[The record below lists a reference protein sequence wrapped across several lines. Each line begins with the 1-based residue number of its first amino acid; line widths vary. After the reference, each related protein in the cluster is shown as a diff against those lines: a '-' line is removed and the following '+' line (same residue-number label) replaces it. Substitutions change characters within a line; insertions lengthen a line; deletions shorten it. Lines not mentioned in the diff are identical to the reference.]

1 MDNNMN
7 NPDLVFPHGD
17 VNNQMQETNG
27 EEIDDQD
34 FLKVLNSLLE
44 DDDEISVT
52 INQLGDNGPLIDD
65 EYPEEVDNGQTG
77 QEDDSSEDYNQDGVL
92 GFF

>member
-1 MDNNMN
+1 MN
-7 NPDLVFPHGD
+7 TPDLDFPHDD

>member
-1 MDNNMN
+1 MN
-7 NPDLVFPHGD
+7 NPDLDFPYGD

-34 FLKVLNSLLE
+34 FLEVLNSLLE

-52 INQLGDNGPLIDD
+52 INQNGDNGPLIDD
-65 EYPEEVDNGQTG
+65 EDPEEVDNGQTG
-77 QEDDSSEDYNQDGVL
+77 QEDDSSEDYNQDGIL

>member
-7 NPDLVFPHGD
+7 NPDLDFPHGD

-34 FLKVLNSLLE
+34 FLEVLNSLLE

-52 INQLGDNGPLIDD
+52 INQNGDNGPLIDD
-65 EYPEEVDNGQTG
+65 EDPEEVDNGQTG
-77 QEDDSSEDYNQDGVL
+77 QEDDSSEDYNQDGIL

>member
-1 MDNNMN
+1 MN
-7 NPDLVFPHGD
+7 NPDLDFPHGD

-34 FLKVLNSLLE
+34 FLEVLNSLLE

-52 INQLGDNGPLIDD
+52 INH
-65 EYPEEVDNGQTG
+65 NGQTG
-77 QEDDSSEDYNQDGVL
+77 QEDDSSEDYNQDGIL